1 MRARLA
7 LLQTGISVELREI
20 LLKEKPQ
27 EMLAIAPKKRVPVMQ
42 TTEGDVLDES
52 LDIMLWAVDL
62 DGAEKLNMPGDI
74 ELSLIDRND
83 KEFKHWLDRYK
94 YHVGYPEHSQRYYR
108 DQCMSFLFELDTQ
121 LEIQG
126 RAANLFQTG
135 PFTDYAIFPF
145 VRQFAFVDKD
155 WFDRQDFEYLDI
167 WLESWMQSD
176 IFARCMPKFP
186 LWQSGTAGVEFGAS

>member
-7 LLQTGISVELREI
+7 LLQTETPVELREI

-27 EMLAIAPKKRVPVMQ
+27 EMLDIAPKKRVPVLQ
-42 TTEGDVLDES
+42 LSEHEVLDES
-52 LDIMLWAVDL
+52 LDIMLWAVDQ
-62 DGAEKLNMPGDI
+62 DGGINLNRPSEVELALI
-74 ELSLIDRND
+74 ERND
-83 KEFKHWLDRYK
+83 KDFKHWLDRYK
-94 YHVGYPEHSQRYYR
+94 YHVGYPEQSPEYYR
-108 DQCMSFLFELDTQ
+108 SKAMEFLSVLDTQ

-126 RAANLFQTG
+126 GAANLFQTG

-155 WFDRQDFEYLDI
+155 WFDQQDFEYLDI
-167 WLESWMQSD
+167 WLESWLQSD
-176 IFARCMPKFP
+176 IFARCMQKFP